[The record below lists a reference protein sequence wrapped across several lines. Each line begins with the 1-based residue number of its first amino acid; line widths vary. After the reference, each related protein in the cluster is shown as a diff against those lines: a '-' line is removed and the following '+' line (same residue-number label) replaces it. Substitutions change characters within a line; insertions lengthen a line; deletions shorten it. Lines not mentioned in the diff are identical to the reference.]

1 MTAVCRWGAMLV
13 AFKRE
18 QLQRHNRT
26 PIRCWADLLQPALKG
41 RIAFPDNPR
50 EFVGI
55 AFKTLNH
62 PAIGTDLERIGF
74 RRILYCR

>member
-1 MTAVCRWGAMLV
+1 MLV

-62 PAIGTDLERIGF
+62 PAIGM
-74 RRILYCR
+74 CVVAAAVAVS

>member
-1 MTAVCRWGAMLV
+1 MLV
-13 AFKRE
+13 AYKRD
-18 QLQRHNRT
+18 QLQRHNRS
-26 PIRCWADLLQPALKG
+26 PIRCWADLLQPSLKG

-62 PAIGTDLERIGF
+62 AAIGRLCITKP
-74 RRILYCR
+74 YTSQP